1 MDQATNTLIALGGGL
16 LIALLGWAFSS
27 SKVETQ
33 VVDADDAWSQFDG
46 VTSFQLTFYRQ
57 SGNTHRVVQIHG
69 TREDVEAEIRKVF
82 NRAGI
87 RDQYMVGHEGILLI
101 TAVHTTTTVGQA
113 KVRKSVAAWY
123 RPCKTTILQDEELL

>member
-16 LIALLGWAFSS
+16 LLALLGWAFSS

-33 VVDADDAWSQFDG
+33 VVDAADAWSRFDG

-87 RDQYMVGHEGILLI
+87 RDQYMVETRGDAIDYCRAYHNHRGSNEGKKVGGCLVS
-101 TAVHTTTTVGQA
+101 AV
-113 KVRKSVAAWY
+113 
-123 RPCKTTILQDEELL
+123 

>member
-16 LIALLGWAFSS
+16 LLALLGWAFSS

-33 VVDADDAWSQFDG
+33 VVDAADAWSRFDG
-46 VTSFQLTFYRQ
+46 ITSFQLTFYRQ

-69 TREDVEAEIRKVF
+69 TREDVEAEIMKVF

-87 RDQYMVGHEGILLI
+87 RDQYMVGTRGDSIDYCRAYYNHRGSSEGKK
-101 TAVHTTTTVGQA
+101 VGGCLVSA
-113 KVRKSVAAWY
+113 
-123 RPCKTTILQDEELL
+123 L

>member
-1 MDQATNTLIALGGGL
+1 M
-16 LIALLGWAFSS
+16 
-27 SKVETQ
+27 
-33 VVDADDAWSQFDG
+33 VDAADAWSRFDG

-87 RDQYMVGHEGILLI
+87 RDQYMVETRGDAIDYSRAYHNHRGSNEGKKVGGCLVS
-101 TAVHTTTTVGQA
+101 AV
-113 KVRKSVAAWY
+113 
-123 RPCKTTILQDEELL
+123 

>member
-87 RDQYMVGHEGILLI
+87 RDQYMVGKRGDAIDYCRAYHNHRGSNEGKKVGGCLI
-101 TAVHTTTTVGQA
+101 TA
-113 KVRKSVAAWY
+113 S
-123 RPCKTTILQDEELL
+123 

>member
-57 SGNTHRVVQIHG
+57 SGNTHRVV
-69 TREDVEAEIRKVF
+69 R
-82 NRAGI
+82 
-87 RDQYMVGHEGILLI
+87 
-101 TAVHTTTTVGQA
+101 
-113 KVRKSVAAWY
+113 
-123 RPCKTTILQDEELL
+123 

>member
-16 LIALLGWAFSS
+16 LLALLGWAFSS

-33 VVDADDAWSQFDG
+33 VVDAADAWSRFDG

-87 RDQYMVGHEGILLI
+87 RDQYMVETRGDAIDYCRAYHNHRGSNEGKK
-101 TAVHTTTTVGQA
+101 VGGCLVSAMQ
-113 KVRKSVAAWY
+113 
-123 RPCKTTILQDEELL
+123 